1 MSCTKA
7 QVVLLLEKIE
17 EELLDERDK
26 AVVRKYAERIKRMAW
41 AETLAN
47 LL

>member
-17 EELLDERDK
+17 EEMHDERDK
-26 AVVRKYAERIKRMAW
+26 AIIRKYCERIKRMAW